1 MNPPLCHGPFRPA
14 LEVRNSSV
22 MRYPYS
28 AASSSSTSS
37 TSSETSAD
45 PSSPIRAVSPFDSH
59 DPLRL
64 SPISP
69 IKPQLHS
76 SRSPAPFH
84 DTGSSRLKRR
94 ASQGSILTK
103 PSPVSR
109 FLSRSNA
116 SLHLPS
122 FEELGL
128 SSKFSRSDSQSSP
141 SQSRLR
147 LSTGPTASS
156 SSLATRAAQSSS
168 TGWDSSAKSD
178 YLSALPP
185 TPPDDNDHIAW
196 NPTSDMLLFES
207 HVTRDHGP
215 TMVMDEG
222 PNIGNSPA
230 RTDGLSSPSDQLSNV
245 SPSSSGGSP
254 GSSGEMDCDHSSWL
268 ENSIEATVSSLSL
281 ANSRGE
287 AVKIVSHMLP
297 YPRPGDKAATISPN
311 DSVYCSLVQA
321 VQNRLRHGQS
331 PYINVTHAVPEQF
344 SLSNLPSSPSHSPRS
359 LFSNDDYFNST
370 VFSSAAVVSAYHDFR
385 GPIQSR
391 SSSHSP
397 MPVVPP
403 MTVHLSI
410 LERYL
415 PPSSAQEY
423 KDLFSPYRPSFLVD
437 RLFELSPDGGSL
449 LFVYPTRRG
458 GSTFKS
464 QYLGPILDPLLR
476 QLVVVNELSTDIGR
490 YLGKLSSVSHL
501 DDFDTMREHLAQLCG
516 SLSSSSSQFSV
527 VDARKGSAHLD
538 RELWTEWFI
547 HQEKAR
553 MKEVLSVYWQNGR
566 RLPATKAVS
575 NVSST
580 NYILEDKEVTS
591 AMLLGEILDG
601 IRRRPYGEDS
611 EPHDGV
617 ELGVFVIRRSHS

>member
-1 MNPPLCHGPFRPA
+1 M
-14 LEVRNSSV
+14 
-22 MRYPYS
+22 
-28 AASSSSTSS
+28 
-37 TSSETSAD
+37 
-45 PSSPIRAVSPFDSH
+45 RAVSPFDSQ
-59 DPLRL
+59 DPLQL

-69 IKPQLHS
+69 LKTQHQLPS
-76 SRSPAPFH
+76 SSPSPFH
-84 DTGSSRLKRR
+84 PQTGSSRLKRR
-94 ASQGSILTK
+94 ASQGSFPTK

-128 SSKFSRSDSQSSP
+128 AASKTPGRTDP
-141 SQSRLR
+141 RTNPADSRLR
-147 LSTGPTASS
+147 LTTTTTSPASG
-156 SSLATRAAQSSS
+156 SLAARASQSTSGVWE
-168 TGWDSSAKSD
+168 TPTTSD

-185 TPPDDNDHIAW
+185 TPPEDNDHIAW
-196 NPTSDMLLFES
+196 NPSSGMLLFES
-207 HVTRDHGP
+207 HMNREPGP
-215 TMVMDEG
+215 MAMDDG
-222 PNIGNSPA
+222 RNIDNSPGRA
-230 RTDGLSSPSDQLSNV
+230 PDGLSSPSDQLSNI

-254 GSSGEMDCDHSSWL
+254 GSSGDMDCDHNSWL
-268 ENSIEATVSSLSL
+268 ETSIEATVSSLPIS
-281 ANSRGE
+281 NTRGE
-287 AVKIVSHMLP
+287 AVKIVSQMLP
-297 YPRPGDKAATISPN
+297 YPRPADKSTTVSAN
-311 DSVYCSLVQA
+311 DSVYCALVQA
-321 VQNRLRHGQS
+321 VQNRLCQGQS
-331 PYINVTHAVPEQF
+331 PYINITHAVPEQF
-344 SLSNLPSSPSHSPRS
+344 SLSNLPCSPPPTPRS
-359 LFSNDDYFNST
+359 LFPSEDYFNPA

-385 GPIQSR
+385 GPIQSKM
-391 SSSHSP
+391 SHCP

-403 MTVHLSI
+403 HTVHVSV

-437 RLFELSPDGGSL
+437 RLSELSPEGGSL

-458 GSTFKS
+458 ASTFKS

-490 YLGKLSSVSHL
+490 YLGKLSSVAHME
-501 DDFDTMREHLAQLCG
+501 DFDTMRENLAQLCCT
-516 SLSSSSSQFSV
+516 LSSSSSQFSI

-538 RELWTEWFI
+538 RDMWTEWYI

-575 NVSST
+575 NMST

-611 EPHDGV
+611 ELRDGV
-617 ELGVFVIRRSHS
+617 ELGVFVIRRSH